1 MSLNSQLSSACHRST
16 RLLPY
21 LKPSVAPTASKREPI
36 LLHSPAVTSSPD
48 SSWTPGSLLHT
59 LRPHELP
66 PPSIPQWAPSGLR
79 ALVPEAAQ
87 PQISPTAS
95 SSSPAAHPVSP
106 TASKRPCLPMPLKG
120 GFPAL
125 PFLPTPLKGFPTLPF
140 HRITGH
146 AVLIY
151 SLASPTVAQ
160 ARQARDLV

>member
-1 MSLNSQLSSACHRST
+1 MSLNSQLSPACHRST

-21 LKPSVAPTASKREPI
+21 LKPSRGTNCIEKRT
-36 LLHSPAVTSSPD
+36 HSSPQP
-48 SSWTPGSLLHT
+48 SCHLFLKTHLGLLGSLLHT
-59 LRPHELP
+59 FRPYELP

-95 SSSPAAHPVSP
+95 SSSPAAHWVSP
-106 TASKRPCLPMPLKG
+106 TASKRPFLPTPLKG

-125 PFLPTPLKGFPTLPF
+125 PF
-140 HRITGH
+140 HRITGQ

-151 SLASPTVAQ
+151 SLASPTAAQ
-160 ARQARDLV
+160 ARQGRDLV